1 MFVSDDTINALDGF
15 MICVTFDGQF
25 KTIRRSLEFTVNMM
39 DNIKRNRVSGW
50 YIDSTF
56 PKWKHLRND
65 YVTAFI
71 KPEDFNY
78 MNSVTQQ
85 WCIDDMTELL
95 TVLTGDRTKVLDFVM
110 GMTYNASSPLI
121 KFAFD
126 NVDRLTP
133 GKHQKASTVY
143 MGQFLSKYM
152 GSDEEYFRQMNKFT
166 FTKDNLCSFISD
178 TRTKLY
184 LGKYVWPDRFSL
196 KKIMDMAVWS
206 DFNLCRD
213 NQDTKTLSRAKS
225 NMKVLASDFRM
236 KIQGNDSFVCYLCV
250 LSSYQEENDTPPFF
264 PLLAVQ
270 QKVSGLKGIHAAVK
284 GISKAI
290 QKLSG

>member
-1 MFVSDDTINALDGF
+1 MRSLPDIQEYDIYYTGNPFYEKHIEQDLRPMFVADDTMNALDGF

-25 KTIRRSLEFTVNMM
+25 KTIRRSLEFTVSMM

-56 PKWKHLRND
+56 PAWKHMRKD

-71 KPEDFNY
+71 KPEEFND

-110 GMTYNASSPLI
+110 GLTNRASSPLI

-133 GKHQKASTVY
+133 GKH
-143 MGQFLSKYM
+143 
-152 GSDEEYFRQMNKFT
+152 
-166 FTKDNLCSFISD
+166 
-178 TRTKLY
+178 
-184 LGKYVWPDRFSL
+184 
-196 KKIMDMAVWS
+196 
-206 DFNLCRD
+206 
-213 NQDTKTLSRAKS
+213 
-225 NMKVLASDFRM
+225 
-236 KIQGNDSFVCYLCV
+236 
-250 LSSYQEENDTPPFF
+250 
-264 PLLAVQ
+264 
-270 QKVSGLKGIHAAVK
+270 
-284 GISKAI
+284 
-290 QKLSG
+290 